1 LQERF
6 RFTGF
11 TDRVAD
17 YLQVMDIFVLPSYR
31 EGFPRSVLEAMGCEL
46 PVIATN
52 IRGCRESV
60 VDGET
65 GFLVPPR
72 DSSALAG
79 AVGRLLE
86 NPDLARSMGA
96 AGRARA
102 VRLYDQRFVQKRFV
116 EVIQNFLKQQYSAMG
131 AAEDANRS

>member
-1 LQERF
+1 
-6 RFTGF
+6 
-11 TDRVAD
+11 
-17 YLQVMDIFVLPSYR
+17 
-31 EGFPRSVLEAMGCEL
+31 
-46 PVIATN
+46 
-52 IRGCRESV
+52 
-60 VDGET
+60 
-65 GFLVPPR
+65 
-72 DSSALAG
+72 
-79 AVGRLLE
+79 VGRLLE